1 MEHTLKWSY
10 RPKYTFN
17 SNRTQIFIK
26 TMIVYFHESFQ
37 SKDRI
42 LPVLGSYTFSHYR
55 NTHIPN
61 IHALNSDTHT
71 LFLSILILSS
81 QCVGV
86 AIEGNDIWYM
96 GLIYYVW
103 LNVLFGNNFW
113 NHHNFVHTK
122 SITEY
127 KLFGNK
133 ITDYH
138 HPRLYHYRS
147 YYYRLVVLLFSTNT
161 ESSITNINY
170 DVLFVSRTV
179 LLRIRYITNKSYYRI
194 DYHRFVLL
202 LNIPITV

>member
-1 MEHTLKWSY
+1 MRSREKILL
-10 RPKYTFN
+10 R
-17 SNRTQIFIK
+17 
-26 TMIVYFHESFQ
+26 MYFV
-37 SKDRI
+37 K
-42 LPVLGSYTFSHYR
+42 
-55 NTHIPN
+55 
-61 IHALNSDTHT
+61 IHWRLR
-71 LFLSILILSS
+71 ILILSS

-179 LLRIRYITNKSYYRI
+179 LLPIRYITNKSYYRI

>member
-1 MEHTLKWSY
+1 MPYKA
-10 RPKYTFN
+10 
-17 SNRTQIFIK
+17 
-26 TMIVYFHESFQ
+26 
-37 SKDRI
+37 
-42 LPVLGSYTFSHYR
+42 
-55 NTHIPN
+55 HIPN
-61 IHALNSDTHT
+61 IQVLNSDTQT
-71 LFLSILILSS
+71 LFLSILILNS

-96 GLIYYVW
+96 GLINYVW
-103 LNVLFGNNFW
+103 LNFLFGNNFW
-113 NHHNFVHTK
+113 NHHNFVRTK

-170 DVLFVSRTV
+170 YVLFVSRTV
-179 LLRIRYITNKSYYRI
+179 LLPIRYITNKSYYRI

-202 LNIPITV
+202 LNIPIPE

>member
-42 LPVLGSYTFSHYR
+42 LPVLGSYTFSQYR
-55 NTHIPN
+55 KAHMI
-61 IHALNSDTHT
+61 
-71 LFLSILILSS
+71 
-81 QCVGV
+81 CV
-86 AIEGNDIWYM
+86 
-96 GLIYYVW
+96 LIYYVW
-103 LNVLFGNNFW
+103 LNFLFGNNFW

-170 DVLFVSRTV
+170 YVLCVSRTV
-179 LLRIRYITNKSYYRI
+179 LLPIRYITNKSYYRI
-194 DYHRFVLL
+194 DYYRFVLL
-202 LNIPITV
+202 LNIPIPV